1 MESNYFET
9 LRKNTLTKDQVEV
22 RIAEVSRNGFTLV
35 VYKTRNADKNILDK
49 IVGPEN
55 WQKGHNG
62 NPYNCYIEIWDS
74 EKKMWIHKDNFG
86 ESVDRSTKGSATD
99 SMKRAG
105 EDWGIGRE
113 LYTCPRIFIG
123 CQTVDV
129 NYGTG
134 FDLPEDIKATYDKE
148 NVVVSELVVDM
159 IDEAKVVKRVSLSFA
174 DGTVFY
180 TWDRSKPSV
189 TNTLTAVS
197 ALPQEQP
204 AAKAQVSPAPKAQA
218 KAAADAKNSPAK
230 EIKKTPTGESPSPTS
245 NKNTSAVLL
254 ETAAQKPI
262 SAQLQSAPEITSP
275 APAPAAPLDEEF
287 TAFPDP
293 MVAVAEPKQNVAIA
307 PQDVIFTLLDGYDP
321 QAQGLRVYQ
330 GKTMGQ
336 LLNENPNV
344 INLIASPTFKWEAK
358 MEREIWEAAKETIR
372 LSRM

>member
-180 TWDRSKPSV
+180 TWDRSKPSE

-197 ALPQEQP
+197 ALPQEPP

-218 KAAADAKNSPAK
+218 KAAADAKTSPAK
-230 EIKKTPTGESPSPTS
+230 EIKKTPTGDSPSPTS
-245 NKNTSAVLL
+245 NKNASAVLL
-254 ETAAQKPI
+254 ETAAQKPV
-262 SAQLQSAPEITSP
+262 SAQTESAPEITSSS
-275 APAPAAPLDEEF
+275 PAPAAPLDEEF
-287 TAFPDP
+287 AAFPDP

-336 LLNENPNV
+336 LLAENPNV